1 MKSPSPNRCD
11 YSTVLAIQSLSELL
25 LLLKRRIES
34 TRPATYQF
42 SLLLTAW
49 RRRNCHRPLWR
60 RQGAEA
66 PLLAEGSGHSVS
78 AAALVVRFSDGGSLH
93 HCRSWSS
100 PTSAVSSS
108 RAGAEASRTPRVGSF
123 CTATSASG
131 RSWKHDMQASGL
143 ASHKCQLAH
152 LMPMALPSLAP
163 WSCTTGER
171 KQREDCDSD
180 MWTHL

>member
-108 RAGAEASRTPRVGSF
+108 RAARR
-123 CTATSASG
+123 CCSAVPSG
-131 RSWKHDMQASGL
+131 RGKFEVSIHTKFVTSPNPAYPCLYGDFL
-143 ASHKCQLAH
+143 
-152 LMPMALPSLAP
+152 
-163 WSCTTGER
+163 
-171 KQREDCDSD
+171 
-180 MWTHL
+180 

>member
-108 RAGAEASRTPRVGSF
+108 RAGVEASRTPRWLVLHGDERERAVVEARHAGVGAGL
-123 CTATSASG
+123 TQVPAGAPHANGPPLAGAMVLYNWREKAEG
-131 RSWKHDMQASGL
+131 RL
-143 ASHKCQLAH
+143 
-152 LMPMALPSLAP
+152 
-163 WSCTTGER
+163 
-171 KQREDCDSD
+171 
-180 MWTHL
+180 